1 MHYFSQEINFIS
13 KFKILNWDVW
23 KKIIFFNNCLFFFS
37 FLNKIWLLIKLRN
50 ADAVKVTL
58 LDKLTIEFGL
68 QRALVILGQRGDG
81 RNLAKLGV

>member
-50 ADAVKVTL
+50 ADTVKVTL

-68 QRALVILGQRGDG
+68 
-81 RNLAKLGV
+81 